1 MPFVE
6 ISRDQPF
13 VSVYL
18 NILVTP
24 DKDVNQSAS
33 STLTAVPPKSA
44 LTKNAAIHAQDYVA
58 TTQNVELSTILPL
71 VTVLKAILEVRLNP
85 ARLSQL
91 KCQDQPNRQFL
102 KSVHHAIHLLVGR
115 TVSVAK
121 WIVDLFVPVK
131 LNISACHPV
140 VDLNAS

>member
-1 MPFVE
+1 MVIMQLLCQSHQKDRLQILAFRHPVVLMPFVE
-6 ISRDQPF
+6 ISRDRPC

-33 STLTAVPPKSA
+33 STLTAVPLKSA
-44 LTKNAAIHAQDYVA
+44 LTKNAVIHAQDYVA

-71 VTVLKAILEVRLNP
+71 VTVLKVILEVRLNP

-91 KCQDQPNRQFL
+91 KV
-102 KSVHHAIHLLVGR
+102 KSTNFTQH
-115 TVSVAK
+115 
-121 WIVDLFVPVK
+121 F
-131 LNISACHPV
+131 HPK
-140 VDLNAS
+140 N

>member
-1 MPFVE
+1 MQLLCQSHQKDRLQILAFLHPVVLMPFVE

-91 KCQDQPNRQFL
+91 KV
-102 KSVHHAIHLLVGR
+102 KSTKFTQH
-115 TVSVAK
+115 
-121 WIVDLFVPVK
+121 F
-131 LNISACHPV
+131 HPK
-140 VDLNAS
+140 N